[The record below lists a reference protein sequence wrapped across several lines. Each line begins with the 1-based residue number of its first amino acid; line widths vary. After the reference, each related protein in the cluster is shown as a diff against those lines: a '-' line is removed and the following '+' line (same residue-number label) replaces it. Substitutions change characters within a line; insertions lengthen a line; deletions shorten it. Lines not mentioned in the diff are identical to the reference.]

1 MAVVPSNLP
10 SLGSNSGSTGI
21 QPARSA
27 TADDVLDLLR
37 DDTPTDKPAD
47 KTDKTKDKVGDNPD
61 DDIDLKDDS
70 DKDDKLNLDDEEDEQ
85 GKDKDKDKD
94 KDKTKGKK
102 DEKEETLEDE
112 LDAPP
117 KKRELLTKYP
127 DIFKTFPWFEKMIY
141 RDRQYT
147 ELFGSFDDAK
157 EVAEQ
162 AQILNN
168 FEKDLISGNTETI
181 LKQVK
186 ENDPKAFDKI
196 VDNYMGALAK
206 VDKEAYV
213 EVCGNIGKHI
223 IRDIVAEA
231 KNVQGMNKE
240 QAELLHQTAL
250 VLNQYLFGSSTYT
263 PPKARVE
270 AKTNEEEERL
280 NQEKTNFN
288 RERYEA
294 SKDELQTRV
303 DNTLRATITDYID
316 RNNEMSSYVKKN
328 AINDAMRLLHSTI
341 GNDAAFRKNL
351 DKLWEASFNDRFSQ
365 NSLGR
370 IKSAYLGRAK
380 ALLKPIIAKARA
392 EALKD
397 NTPVNRERDDDK
409 EEQEERPN
417 RRGPISSGRPRQS
430 SGKNER
436 KPGESVSEFFARD

>member
-1 MAVVPSNLP
+1 MAPVVPSNNLP
-10 SLGSNSGSTGI
+10 SLGQSGNN
-21 QPARSA
+21 QPRSQA
-27 TADDVLDLLR
+27 TSDDVLDLLSR
-37 DDTPTDKPAD
+37 DEPPTDKPDD
-47 KTDKTKDKVGDNPD
+47 KGDKNKDKVTDKDD
-61 DDIDLKDDS
+61 DDIKLKETPDE
-70 DKDDKLNLDDEEDEQ
+70 DDKLELDDEED
-85 GKDKDKDKD
+85 GKDKDKKDKDKDK
-94 KDKTKGKK
+94 GKK
-102 DEKEETLEDE
+102 DEKDETQEDD

-162 AQILNN
+162 AQILQN
-168 FEKDLISGNTETI
+168 FEKDLVSGNTETI

-196 VDNYMGALAK
+196 VDNYMVTLSK

-223 IRDIVAEA
+223 IRDLVNEA
-231 KNVQGMNKE
+231 TNVKGMNKE

-270 AKTNEEEERL
+270 TKPNDEEEKL
-280 NQEKTNFN
+280 N
-288 RERYEA
+288 REKSDFTRQKYET
-294 SKDELQTRV
+294 SRDELQTRV

-316 RNNEMSSYVKKN
+316 RNNEMSAYVKKN
-328 AINDAMRLLHSTI
+328 AINDAMKLLHTTI

-351 DKLWEASFNDRFSQ
+351 DKLWESAFSERFNQ

-380 ALLKPIIAKARA
+380 ALLKPIISKARA

-397 NTPVNRERDDDK
+397 HTPTTREKEDDT
-409 EEQEERPN
+409 EEREEERPAK
-417 RRGPISSGRPRQS
+417 RGPIASGRPRQS
-430 SGKNER
+430 SGKNDR